1 MPNSDIDYS
10 NTIIYKITCK
20 NKDITDVYVGHT
32 TNFVQRRYA
41 HKQGCINNKSAN
53 HNCKLYNVIRANGGW
68 SNWHMEIINF
78 FNCADHCDARKKEQ
92 EYFIELKATLNSIE
106 PFPKKEEKINT
117 IDNETPIVPDS
128 PYRFVCEPCGIKT
141 NNKKDYNKH
150 CLTAKHINR
159 TSVEQ
164 PPLKVGFSCKRC
176 NKIYNARNSLW
187 YHEQK
192 CDDEKKQKLYINQE
206 NAQVSQL
213 TNMVFELIKS
223 NSDLQKQML
232 EFYKNINT
240 EI

>member
-1 MPNSDIDYS
+1 M
-10 NTIIYKITCK
+10 
-20 NKDITDVYVGHT
+20 YVGHT

-53 HNCKLYNVIRANGGW
+53 HNCKLYDVIRANGGW

-117 IDNETPIVPDS
+117 IDNESVKKIKTLNS
-128 PYRFVCEPCGIKT
+128 PYQFVCDLCDFKCGKQSNFDKHILT
-141 NNKKDYNKH
+141 NKH
-150 CLTAKHINR
+150 NASGTKNDIYLSNKIPELFACNCGKSYKYYSGLWKHKNKCVIEVKPVIDNEQKNMIDLLISENKDFKHIILEL
-159 TSVEQ
+159 V
-164 PPLKVGFSCKRC
+164 KG
-176 NKIYNARNSLW
+176 
-187 YHEQK
+187 
-192 CDDEKKQKLYINQE
+192 NQ
-206 NAQVSQL
+206 
-213 TNMVFELIKS
+213 
-223 NSDLQKQML
+223 DLQTQML